1 LYGRGRR
8 IRTLNKGFG
17 DPHRAENTP
26 VYFFAYVKIRLRRGG
41 NKVLYRNKE
50 RKCFELACND
60 NCNNY
65 LLIDSYNATIQ
76 ELKTQIRDLK
86 EALESR
92 RLYEKELM
100 DEIERA
106 HKAYQDLYLKTL
118 KYRAAVEAMNETIKG
133 L

>member
-1 LYGRGRR
+1 M
-8 IRTLNKGFG
+8 
-17 DPHRAENTP
+17 
-26 VYFFAYVKIRLRRGG
+26 
-41 NKVLYRNKE
+41 
-50 RKCFELACND
+50 ACND
-60 NCNNY
+60 NCV
-65 LLIDSYNATIQ
+65 LIGSYNATIQ

-100 DEIERA
+100 DEIEHS

-118 KYRAAVEAMNETIKG
+118 KYRAAVDAMNETVKG

>member
-1 LYGRGRR
+1 
-8 IRTLNKGFG
+8 
-17 DPHRAENTP
+17 
-26 VYFFAYVKIRLRRGG
+26 
-41 NKVLYRNKE
+41 
-50 RKCFELACND
+50 LACND